1 MSWKGTL
8 PPNLKLCFS
17 ILIGRNQEQVAKSN
31 LISQE
36 FLHLGL
42 HSCELEKV
50 KIYVEFE
57 LRALD
62 GERVSESLSL
72 SKGPAAEVFM

>member
-1 MSWKGTL
+1 MSSKGTF
-8 PPNLKLCFS
+8 PPNFKLCFS
-17 ILIGRNQEQVAKSN
+17 ILIGRNQEQAAKSN

-42 HSCELEKV
+42 HSCDLEKL

-62 GERVSESLSL
+62 GERVSQSLSL
-72 SKGPAAEVFM
+72 SKGPAAGVFT

>member
-1 MSWKGTL
+1 MSSKATL

-31 LISQE
+31 LISQK

-42 HSCELEKV
+42 HSCELEKL

-57 LRALD
+57 LQALN

-72 SKGPAAEVFM
+72 TACLH

>member
-1 MSWKGTL
+1 MNPKSTFPL
-8 PPNLKLCFS
+8 NLKLCFS
-17 ILIGRNQEQVAKSN
+17 ILIDRNQEQVAKSN

-42 HSCELEKV
+42 HSCELEKF

-57 LRALD
+57 LRALN

-72 SKGPAAEVFM
+72 SKGPAVGAFT